1 MSIKNMFPIEI
12 SSIQEILEEANVEN
26 IEEFNSLMEE
36 IENLPN
42 DIEDQNSAQ
51 IALNFIEKIKKIN
64 NNFKQLRLE
73 DGKIFKDGLKAVE
86 NFYHHFEKDLKT
98 KQETLANKISVFL
111 NNSEAAQKLESKSL
125 KNFFSKTKK
134 LKESEI
140 DKNLKINR
148 EWVVS
153 KIDIKELDL
162 EALRDYFTE
171 YQLKMAVRKH
181 LKTNGP
187 ILDGV
192 DYQRKIKT

>member
-51 IALNFIEKIKKIN
+51 IALNFIEKIKKIK

-86 NFYHHFEKDLKT
+86 KFYHHFENGLKT

-171 YQLKMAVRKH
+171 YQLKMAVIKH